1 MSPPGAQ
8 TLATRGGPRKAE
20 GHQGASP
27 LGARS
32 RCVGH
37 GVGRTRG
44 SRDPI
49 AGAMGQ
55 GSPTPFRVSAR
66 RLHNLLNDQCYFA
79 FFSHHPLRRA
89 QSCYVT
95 LLHSKHWA
103 NVTLEPSSHS
113 FFFSMTG
120 NTCRVRRVAL
130 SCGVSLR
137 RRLAARES
145 REQIT
150 STPMPSRRAR
160 ALGGCVAPLP
170 STHARRAL
178 LALGGSSRVRQHFQM
193 RHVLSLEP
201 VMMVSPS

>member
-8 TLATRGGPRKAE
+8 MSGDQRGPSQSGRASGRISPRVTLTVRRAWRRDGT
-20 GHQGASP
+20 
-27 LGARS
+27 
-32 RCVGH
+32 
-37 GVGRTRG
+37 RTRG
-44 SRDPI
+44 TPSRAPWVS
-49 AGAMGQ
+49 

-150 STPMPSRRAR
+150 STPTPSRRA
-160 ALGGCVAPLP
+160 P

-178 LALGGSSRVRQHFQM
+178 LALGESSHACQHFQM

>member
-8 TLATRGGPRKAE
+8 MSGDQRGPSQSGRASGRISPRVTLTVRRAWRRENARGTAMRHRGRHGSGVP
-20 GHQGASP
+20 HTVP
-27 LGARS
+27 CLRS
-32 RCVGH
+32 TV
-37 GVGRTRG
+37 
-44 SRDPI
+44 
-49 AGAMGQ
+49 
-55 GSPTPFRVSAR
+55 
-66 RLHNLLNDQCYFA
+66 LHNLLNDQCYFA

-113 FFFSMTG
+113 FYFSMTG

-160 ALGGCVAPLP
+160 ALGGSSPE
-170 STHARRAL
+170 HARSAG
-178 LALGGSSRVRQHFQM
+178 AACTWW
-193 RHVLSLEP
+193 VL
-201 VMMVSPS
+201 

>member
-1 MSPPGAQ
+1 MSGDQRGPSQSGRASGISPRV
-8 TLATRGGPRKAE
+8 TLTVRRAWRRENA
-20 GHQGASP
+20 
-27 LGARS
+27 
-32 RCVGH
+32 
-37 GVGRTRG
+37 
-44 SRDPI
+44 RDPI

>member
-8 TLATRGGPRKAE
+8 MSGDQRGPSQSGRASGRISPRVTLTVRRAWRRENA
-20 GHQGASP
+20 
-27 LGARS
+27 
-32 RCVGH
+32 
-37 GVGRTRG
+37 
-44 SRDPI
+44 RDPI

-150 STPMPSRRAR
+150 STPTPSRRA
-160 ALGGCVAPLP
+160 P